1 MSAQRGE
8 PGSTVPSPTAEQTG
22 ARPGA
27 GLRVLVATV
36 VHHPGDARIAHR
48 EMGALLDAGFEVTFL
63 APFSGFDVEPRAG
76 VTAVDVRR
84 AYGRRRVAALRDAWT
99 KIRRLAPDH
108 DLVLLHDPELLLV
121 ARAAGRTPVVWDVH
135 ENVPATVQIRT
146 WIPRLLRTP
155 LAAFLTWLLA
165 RAEKRHHLL
174 LAEHGYRDLFRG
186 DHPVVPNSTTVP
198 ATLDPPSSNRVVYV
212 GSLTRDRGAEE
223 IVGLAR
229 AIGDRVRIEVF
240 GTAHGTTGAALQ
252 AEHDAG
258 RLVWHGFVPNDV
270 ALPAIHGA
278 AAGLALLHDELN
290 HRVSLP
296 TKNMEYLA
304 HGVPVV
310 ATPLPAVQEF
320 VDASGGGVVVPF
332 ADVDATAAAV
342 LALVDDPE
350 RARAMAVAGHAYVA
364 EHFNWTHDR
373 TTFVDHL
380 ARWAREGRGGGGR
393 DARGTPYGEK

>member
-8 PGSTVPSPTAEQTG
+8 PGSTVPSPTAEQTAPAPG
-22 ARPGA
+22 DRPGA
-27 GLRVLVATV
+27 GLKVLVATV

-63 APFSGFDVEPRAG
+63 APFSGFGVEPRAG

-84 AYGRRRVAALRDAWT
+84 AYGRRRVAALRDARA
-99 KIRRLAPDH
+99 KIRRLAPRH
-108 DLVLLHDPELLLV
+108 DLVLIHDPELLLV
-121 ARAAGRTPVVWDVH
+121 AGAAGRTPVVWDVH
-135 ENVPATVQIRT
+135 ENVPATVHIRS
-146 WIPRLLRTP
+146 WVPGP
-155 LAAFLTWLLA
+155 LKAPLGGFLTWLLG

-198 ATLDPPSSNRVVYV
+198 ATVDPPSSRRVVYV

-229 AIGDRVRIEVF
+229 AIGDRVRLEVF

-258 RLVWHGFVPNDV
+258 RLVWHGFVPNDE

-310 ATPLPAVQEF
+310 ATPLPAVRDF
-320 VDASGGGVVVPF
+320 VAASGGGVVVPF
-332 ADVDATAAAV
+332 ADVDATASAV

-350 RARAMAVAGHAYVA
+350 RARAMAAAGHAYVA
-364 EHFNWTHDR
+364 EHFNWTQDR
-373 TTFVDHL
+373 VAFVDHL
-380 ARWAREGRGGGGR
+380 ARWAREGRDGR
-393 DARGTPYGEK
+393 GDGAGEK